1 MELPVETPAAA
12 GTVLPYERAELRA
25 MYRSPLRVFDAVL
38 GERPRLSANIARAL
52 SLRDL
57 IAILLGCS
65 ALVALPYGL
74 VLDAGAAWRVIALFL
89 GSVVICLP
97 ALRIFG
103 GYIGWTWR
111 SGQYAAL
118 ALVVSAVAALF
129 TFAFAPILWFLRA
142 TMHTADWI
150 DAHDLSVVML
160 ALALLAGLAQLS
172 RTLRDSR
179 VLHPM
184 RCSHPLVL
192 AWQVLLIGITLRMAR
207 VLGLTS

>member
-1 MELPVETPAAA
+1 MDLPAETPAAP
-12 GTVLPYERAELRA
+12 VPVVPFDLAELRA

-38 GERPRLSANIARAL
+38 GDRPRLSANIAGAT

-57 IAILLGCS
+57 IALLLGCS
-65 ALVALPYGL
+65 AVVALPYGL
-74 VLDAGAAWRVIALFL
+74 VLESGAAWKVVALYL
-89 GSVVICLP
+89 GSVLICLP

-103 GYIGWTWR
+103 GYLGWTWR
-111 SGQYAAL
+111 SEQYVAL

-142 TMHTADWI
+142 TMEVGDWI
-150 DAHDLSVVML
+150 DAHDLSVGML
-160 ALALLAGLAQLS
+160 GIALFAGLAQLC
-172 RTLRDSR
+172 RTLRDGR

-184 RCSHPLVL
+184 RGSHPLVL